1 MVEPPLATARQ
12 EDLGRPSLDQ
22 MPPAVPRPSLSA
34 EAARA
39 AVLTAEFNEKRWVWV
54 PDDKEGYI
62 AAWVIRE
69 HDEIGDVM
77 LAGGSE
83 VCFSTYASCSVP
95 FAH

>member
-1 MVEPPLATARQ
+1 
-12 EDLGRPSLDQ
+12 
-22 MPPAVPRPSLSA
+22 MPPTVPRPSLSA

-54 PDDKEGYI
+54 PDDKEGYV

-77 LAGGSE
+77 LAGGGE
-83 VCFSTYASCSVP
+83 VRLSTFASCSVP
-95 FAH
+95 LAH